1 MSRDEELL
9 MKAALS
15 ARLPWFSP
23 DAEPEY
29 AYRTDPQD
37 LIDRCCC
44 CSRSECIDCISG
56 RKAEHAGNPYGG
68 QNKADINKFADM
80 ILNGLTMSQVCSAL
94 GIGRSTFYNYK
105 NKLKGAIA

>member
-29 AYRTDPQD
+29 AYRTDPQEQ
-37 LIDRCCC
+37 IDKC
-44 CSRSECIDCISG
+44 CSCPNAVCINCLSG
-56 RKAEHAGNPYGG
+56 RKSDHRGRDEKLSDPSVFIQLIAE
-68 QNKADINKFADM
+68 
-80 ILNGLTMSQVCSAL
+80 GLSVKQVCATL
-94 GIGRSTFYNYK
+94 GIGRKTFYNYK